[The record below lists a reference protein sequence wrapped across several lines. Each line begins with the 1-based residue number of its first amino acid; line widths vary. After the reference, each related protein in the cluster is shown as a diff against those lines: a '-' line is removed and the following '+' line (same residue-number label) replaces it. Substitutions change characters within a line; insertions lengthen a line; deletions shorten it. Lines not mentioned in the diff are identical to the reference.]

1 MNIAFLNSIEKDT
14 YGGME
19 EWIRLAAVGLSKR
32 KHTISLIGRTDSYF
46 LKRAADPY
54 GELKQLPLDISG
66 DFNPATIAKIKKYLE
81 EQKIDILTVNFNKDI
96 RLGGLAARI
105 SGHTKIVWSVG
116 LNITKDAFVHK
127 FLTPKLI
134 DKVVTPSES
143 LKNEITS
150 LGYIAKEITEVI
162 PISIEDISLKI
173 DKVTARKNL
182 LEKYNLPNDAII
194 SVTSGR
200 FVEQK
205 GHEFL
210 IEASRNIIQEFPNI
224 RFMFLG
230 DGPRRELLENMIQK
244 YNVEKYFIFAGMLDN
259 IDTELLG
266 ADIMIHPS
274 RVEPFGIAVLEG
286 MRASLPIVASR
297 VGGIPEVV
305 KENYN
310 ALLVTPCDASAL
322 SDAVLKVL
330 RTKEQCVQMS
340 ANSRKRFEDYFQ
352 MDRMIDKIEKCYKDL
367 CHQKLSEKN

>member
-19 EWIRLAAVGLSKR
+19 EWIRLAAVGLAKR
-32 KHTISLIGRTDSYF
+32 KHTISLIGRADSYF

-54 GELKQLPLDISG
+54 DELKQLSLDISG
-66 DFNPATIAKIKKYLE
+66 DFNPATISKIKKYLE
-81 EQKIDILTVNFNKDI
+81 EQKIDILTVNFNKDV
-96 RLGGLAARI
+96 RLGGLAARM

-134 DKVVTPSES
+134 DRVVTPSES
-143 LKNEITS
+143 LKNEIIS
-150 LGYIAKEITEVI
+150 LGYIAKDITEVI
-162 PISIEDISLKI
+162 PISIEDISFKL
-173 DKVTARKNL
+173 DKFTARNNL
-182 LEKYNLPNDAII
+182 IGKYKLPDNVIL

-210 IEASRNIIQEFPNI
+210 IEASRKIIKEFPNM
-224 RFMFLG
+224 RFIFLG

-244 YNVEKYFIFAGMLDN
+244 YDLEKYFIFAGMQDN
-259 IDTELLG
+259 IDTELFG

-286 MRASLPIVASR
+286 MRASLPIVASN

-330 RTKEQCVQMS
+330 RDKIQFVQMS
-340 ANSRKRFEDYFQ
+340 VNSRKRFEDYFQ
-352 MDRMIDKIEKCYKDL
+352 MDRMIDKIEKCYQDL
-367 CHQKLSEKN
+367 CQQKLSEKN